1 MTTCSKCGAQL
12 QGDERFCVKCG
23 NDMSAQPAVTAASA
37 VPAMQAMQPAA
48 YAMQGGVPVAVPLPM
63 PAPAKKVGLMWVVV
77 VIGVLVLAY
86 YYHAKHQP
94 VAQTQPASNPAQ
106 PGSNPAQPG
115 SNPAQPGSN
124 PAQPGAAPGGAPS
137 QPGVNP
143 GQPVATPLE
152 VRQQALSGRYVAEYG
167 FVEVVGARWANNSSV
182 IMRSA
187 TIECIQYAANGTALS
202 EATNNLN
209 GPVDPGHYVTFGP
222 FQMGRIVAYASR
234 VNCGIIQAY
243 PAT

>member
-23 NDMSAQPAVTAASA
+23 NDMSAQPAVAASA
-37 VPAMQAMQPAA
+37 VPVVQAPQAMQPAA
-48 YAMQGGVPVAVPLPM
+48 YAMPGGIPVAVPLPM
-63 PAPAKKVGLMWVVV
+63 PAPQKKRGLVWVLVV
-77 VIGVLVLAY
+77 LGVLVLAY

-94 VAQTQPASNPAQ
+94 VAQAQPSSNPAPPAGAPAQ
-106 PGSNPAQPG
+106 PGSSPA
-115 SNPAQPGSN
+115 A
-124 PAQPGAAPGGAPS
+124 PGAAPGGAPS

-143 GQPVATPLE
+143 GQPVATPME
-152 VRQQALSGRYVAEYG
+152 VQQQALSGRYVAEYG
-167 FVEVVGARWANNSSV
+167 FVEVVGARWANNSTV
-182 IMRSA
+182 TMRSA
-187 TIECIQYAANGTALS
+187 TIECIQYAANGAALS
-202 EATNNLN
+202 ETTNSLN

-222 FQMGRIVAYASR
+222 FQMGRIVAYATR